1 MLRCLV
7 PRTHLPGGAVPH
19 LTPMHILDAKQF
31 SPNWLTDTLFPL
43 ADTMRSIHQLGD
55 SRVLNGKR
63 LFYLF
68 YQPSTR
74 TRLSF
79 ESAMT
84 LLGGTVSG
92 LEPSRDERDD
102 ETLEDRIRVLNCYDY
117 DAILLRHHEEG
128 GAARAAGVSSAPV
141 INAGDGSGEHP
152 TQALLD
158 AYTILR
164 EVGRLEDIEVAF
176 VGDLT
181 HERTVNSL
189 ALILSRF
196 PKVRFRFVSPP
207 TLRIRP
213 ELRELLEASSAT
225 FDEGTD
231 MNSVAGSTDVV
242 YITRAHTDRMAM
254 AQRFDTGT
262 GTYRVDASFLAALQ
276 AQAVVL
282 HPLPRGPEL
291 DPALDSDPRIAC
303 FRQAANGLFVR
314 MALLTLLVSEN
325 H

>member
-1 MLRCLV
+1 
-7 PRTHLPGGAVPH
+7 
-19 LTPMHILDAKQF
+19 MHILDARQF
-31 SPNWLTDTLFPL
+31 SPEWLLETLFPL
-43 ADTMRSIHQLGD
+43 ADTMRSIHALGD
-55 SRVLNGKR
+55 SRVLSGKR

-92 LEPSRDERDD
+92 LEPYREERDD
-102 ETLEDRIRVLNCYDY
+102 ESLEDRVRVLSCYDY
-117 DAILLRHHEEG
+117 DAILLRYHEEG
-128 GAARAAGVSSAPV
+128 GAARAAAVSGVPV
-141 INAGDGSGEHP
+141 INAGDGPGQHP

-158 AYTILR
+158 AYTIHR
-164 EVGRLEDIEVAF
+164 EIGRIENIEIAL

-189 ALILSRF
+189 ALILAKF
-196 PKVRFRFVSPP
+196 PGVRLRFVSPP
-207 TLRIRP
+207 TLKIRA
-213 ELRELLEASSAT
+213 ELRDELTAANVL
-225 FDEGTD
+225 FDETTD
-231 MNSVAGSTDVV
+231 LSAVTPQVDVV
-242 YITRAHTDRMAM
+242 YLTRAHTERMVM
-254 AQRFDTGT
+254 AQRFNADAE
-262 GTYRVDASFLAALQ
+262 TYRIDAATLLGMRPAS
-276 AQAVVL
+276 VVL

-291 DPALDSDPRIAC
+291 SPSLDADPRIAC

-314 MALLTLLVSEN
+314 MALLSLLVTEQ

>member
-1 MLRCLV
+1 
-7 PRTHLPGGAVPH
+7 
-19 LTPMHILDAKQF
+19 MHILDARQF
-31 SPNWLTDTLFPL
+31 SPTWLLETLFPL
-43 ADTMRSIHQLGD
+43 VDTMRSIHALGD
-55 SRVLNGKR
+55 SRVLSGRR

-92 LEPSRDERDD
+92 LEPYREEVDD

-117 DAILLRHHEEG
+117 DAILLRYHEEG
-128 GAARAAGVSSAPV
+128 GAARAAAVSGVPV
-141 INAGDGSGEHP
+141 INAGDGPGQHP

-158 AYTILR
+158 AYTLHR
-164 EVGRLEDIEVAF
+164 ELGRLEDLNVAL

-189 ALILSRF
+189 ALILSTC
-196 PKVRFRFVSPP
+196 PNVRLRFVSPP

-213 ELRELLEASSAT
+213 ELREELTAA
-225 FDEGTD
+225 G
-231 MNSVAGSTDVV
+231 VAFEESTDLATVAPEV
-242 YITRAHTDRMAM
+242 DAIYLTRAHTPRMTM
-254 AQRFDTGT
+254 AQRFNAASE
-262 GTYRVDASFLAALQ
+262 TYRIDAAMLQ
-276 AQAVVL
+276 AMRPDTVVL

-291 DPALDSDPRIAC
+291 DPSLDADPRIAC

-314 MALLTLLVSEN
+314 MALLSLLVTGEG
-325 H
+325 